1 MAGRGSLAGLL
12 AYGNANEIVVEMA
25 REVLPV
31 VRKTP
36 VLAGVNGTDPFMLT
50 GHFLK
55 QLGELGFSGVQN
67 FPTVGLIDGTFR
79 ANLEETGMGYGLEV
93 DMIRLAHDLD
103 LLTTPY
109 VFSRDETEAMVK
121 AGADI
126 IVCHMGLTTGGS
138 IGAETALTLKDCT
151 ALINEWSE
159 TALSIREDVMVLC
172 HGGPD
177 RHAGR
182 RELHPEELPQL
193 PRLLRRLQHG
203 AAADRDCAHRTD
215 AEVQGDHP
223 RLNNCRSGRKRPE
236 REETMSGSTIGTI
249 IFVIIVAAIL
259 IAIGVWLMNWL
270 YRRSSKETSFVRTG
284 LGGQRVVMN
293 GGAFVL
299 PIIHD
304 IIPVNMNTLRLEVR
318 RGRES
323 ALITKNRMRIDVV
336 AEFYVR
342 VQPMPDAIANAAQ
355 TLGQR
360 TMQPEQLRELL
371 EGKFV
376 DSLRS
381 VAAEMTMDEMHEKRG
396 EYVKRV
402 RGAVAE
408 DLLKNGLEL
417 ETVSLTGLDQTN
429 MEFFN
434 PSNAFDAEGLTRL
447 TEEIER
453 RKKIRNDIEQDT
465 MIQIRNKNLEAE
477 KLSLEIDQESEHARL
492 QHERELEMQR
502 AVQRSEL
509 ARERALREQEA
520 EQAQIVS
527 RLEVEKSRITVDREL
542 DEERIKREQG
552 IQTLEVERRKALE
565 LAEQDRAIAIAQ
577 ASKAQSEAQAA
588 AETARAKA
596 VSAEEKVFS
605 ARETE
610 VAERRKTI
618 ELIGASQ
625 DAERQAIRVRVEAEA
640 EKSAASDR
648 SAARRIEAE
657 GEAESEKI
665 RALASR
671 LRYEIEAEGNRLL
684 NEAQNVLTPES
695 RRSAMRMKL
704 LDKLEGIIR
713 ESVKPMEKIDGI
725 KILQVDGLGG
735 RRHRHRPGRGEFRQP
750 LRQPGQQCAPLP
762 RPGAAGGFAV
772 AGDGAFRRR
781 DWRPDQHAGTGRRRR
796 RAEALGHGE
805 GLHVECHRRAG
816 GPGLGDGARLQRAAA
831 LASRHPRQPDRGQ
844 SSR

>member
-1 MAGRGSLAGLL
+1 
-12 AYGNANEIVVEMA
+12 
-25 REVLPV
+25 
-31 VRKTP
+31 
-36 VLAGVNGTDPFMLT
+36 
-50 GHFLK
+50 
-55 QLGELGFSGVQN
+55 
-67 FPTVGLIDGTFR
+67 
-79 ANLEETGMGYGLEV
+79 
-93 DMIRLAHDLD
+93 
-103 LLTTPY
+103 
-109 VFSRDETEAMVK
+109 
-121 AGADI
+121 
-126 IVCHMGLTTGGS
+126 
-138 IGAETALTLKDCT
+138 
-151 ALINEWSE
+151 
-159 TALSIREDVMVLC
+159 
-172 HGGPD
+172 
-177 RHAGR
+177 
-182 RELHPEELPQL
+182 
-193 PRLLRRLQHG
+193 
-203 AAADRDCAHRTD
+203 
-215 AEVQGDHP
+215 
-223 RLNNCRSGRKRPE
+223 
-236 REETMSGSTIGTI
+236 MSGSTIGTI

-304 IIPVNMNTLRLEVR
+304 VIPVNMNTLRLEVR

-342 VQPMPDAIANAAQ
+342 VQPLPEAIANAAQ

-360 TMQPEQLRELL
+360 TMQPEALRELL

-376 DSLRS
+376 DALRS

-402 RGAVAE
+402 RAAVAE

-477 KLSLEIDQESEHARL
+477 KLSLAIDQDSEQARL
-492 QHERELEMQR
+492 QHERELEMRR

-509 ARERALREQEA
+509 ARERALRDQES
-520 EQAQIVS
+520 EQAQIES
-527 RLEVEKSRITVDREL
+527 RLEVEKSRITVDRAL
-542 DEERIKREQG
+542 DEERIRNEQE
-552 IQTLEVERRKALE
+552 IQGLEVERRKALE
-565 LAEQDRAIAIAQ
+565 LAEQDRAVAVAQ

-610 VAERRKTI
+610 VAERRKSI

-625 DAERQAIRVRVEAEA
+625 EAERQAIRIRVEAES
-640 EKSAASDR
+640 EKAAASDR

-657 GEAESEKI
+657 GDAEADKI
-665 RALASR
+665 RALAAR
-671 LRYEIEAEGNRLL
+671 LRYEIEAEGNRLM

-695 RRSAMRMKL
+695 RGSAMRLKL
-704 LDKLEGIIR
+704 LEKLEGIIR

-735 RRHRHRPGRGEFRQP
+735 GGPSMGRGGMEGSGSFSDNLVNSA
-750 LRQPGQQCAPLP
+750 LRYRAQAPLVDSLLKEI
-762 RPGAAGGFAV
+762 GLSGGDI
-772 AGDGAFRRR
+772 GSL
-781 DWRPDQHAGTGRRRR
+781 TN
-796 RAEALGHGE
+796 
-805 GLHVECHRRAG
+805 
-816 GPGLGDGARLQRAAA
+816 A
-831 LASRHPRQPDRGQ
+831 LAPVGDDEPKR
-844 SSR
+844 

>member
-1 MAGRGSLAGLL
+1 M
-12 AYGNANEIVVEMA
+12 
-25 REVLPV
+25 
-31 VRKTP
+31 T
-36 VLAGVNGTDPFMLT
+36 
-50 GHFLK
+50 
-55 QLGELGFSGVQN
+55 
-67 FPTVGLIDGTFR
+67 
-79 ANLEETGMGYGLEV
+79 
-93 DMIRLAHDLD
+93 
-103 LLTTPY
+103 
-109 VFSRDETEAMVK
+109 
-121 AGADI
+121 
-126 IVCHMGLTTGGS
+126 
-138 IGAETALTLKDCT
+138 
-151 ALINEWSE
+151 
-159 TALSIREDVMVLC
+159 
-172 HGGPD
+172 
-177 RHAGR
+177 
-182 RELHPEELPQL
+182 
-193 PRLLRRLQHG
+193 
-203 AAADRDCAHRTD
+203 
-215 AEVQGDHP
+215 
-223 RLNNCRSGRKRPE
+223 
-236 REETMSGSTIGTI
+236 GSTIGTI
-249 IFVIIVAAIL
+249 IFLIIVAAIL
-259 IAIGVWLMNWL
+259 IAVGVWLMNWL
-270 YRRSSKETSFVRTG
+270 YRRSSKEISFVRTG
-284 LGGQRVVMN
+284 FGGQRVLLN

-304 IIPVNMNTLRLEVR
+304 VIPVNMNTLRLEVR

-342 VQPMPDAIANAAQ
+342 VQPTPDAIANAAQ

-360 TMQPEQLRELL
+360 TMQPEALRELL

-376 DSLRS
+376 DALRS

-402 RGAVAE
+402 RAAVAE

-477 KLSLEIDQESEHARL
+477 KLSLAIDQDSEQARL
-492 QHERELEMQR
+492 QHERELEMRR

-509 ARERALREQEA
+509 ARERALREQES
-520 EQAQIVS
+520 EQAQIEA
-527 RLEVEKSRITVDREL
+527 RLEVERSRITVDRAL
-542 DEERIKREQG
+542 DEERIKREQE
-552 IQTLEVERRKALE
+552 IQRLEVERRKALE
-565 LAEQDRAIAIAQ
+565 LAEQDRAVAIAQ
-577 ASKAQSEAQAA
+577 ASKVQSEAQAA

-610 VAERRKTI
+610 VAERRKAI
-618 ELIGASQ
+618 ELIGAAQ
-625 DAERQAIRVRVEAEA
+625 DAERQAIRIRVEAES
-640 EKSAASDR
+640 EKAAASDR

-657 GEAESEKI
+657 GDAEAEKI

-695 RRSAMRMKL
+695 RGSAMRMKL
-704 LDKLEGIIR
+704 LEKLEGIIR

-735 RRHRHRPGRGEFRQP
+735 GGPSLGRGSNGMEGSGSFSDNLVNSA
-750 LRQPGQQCAPLP
+750 LRYRAQAPLVDSLL
-762 RPGAAGGFAV
+762 REIGLSGGDIGSLTNALAP
-772 AGDGAFRRR
+772 AGDDEPKR
-781 DWRPDQHAGTGRRRR
+781 
-796 RAEALGHGE
+796 
-805 GLHVECHRRAG
+805 
-816 GPGLGDGARLQRAAA
+816 
-831 LASRHPRQPDRGQ
+831 
-844 SSR
+844 

>member
-1 MAGRGSLAGLL
+1 M
-12 AYGNANEIVVEMA
+12 
-25 REVLPV
+25 
-31 VRKTP
+31 T
-36 VLAGVNGTDPFMLT
+36 
-50 GHFLK
+50 
-55 QLGELGFSGVQN
+55 
-67 FPTVGLIDGTFR
+67 
-79 ANLEETGMGYGLEV
+79 
-93 DMIRLAHDLD
+93 
-103 LLTTPY
+103 
-109 VFSRDETEAMVK
+109 
-121 AGADI
+121 
-126 IVCHMGLTTGGS
+126 
-138 IGAETALTLKDCT
+138 
-151 ALINEWSE
+151 
-159 TALSIREDVMVLC
+159 
-172 HGGPD
+172 
-177 RHAGR
+177 
-182 RELHPEELPQL
+182 
-193 PRLLRRLQHG
+193 
-203 AAADRDCAHRTD
+203 
-215 AEVQGDHP
+215 
-223 RLNNCRSGRKRPE
+223 
-236 REETMSGSTIGTI
+236 GSTIGTI

-270 YRRSSKETSFVRTG
+270 YRRSSKEISFVRTG
-284 LGGQRVVMN
+284 FGGQRVLLN

-304 IIPVNMNTLRLEVR
+304 VIPVNMNTLRLEVR

-342 VQPMPDAIANAAQ
+342 VQPTPDAIANAAQ

-360 TMQPEQLRELL
+360 TMQPEALRELL

-376 DSLRS
+376 DALRS

-402 RGAVAE
+402 RNAVAE

-477 KLSLEIDQESEHARL
+477 KLSLAIDQDSEQARL
-492 QHERELEMQR
+492 QHERELEMRR

-509 ARERALREQEA
+509 ARERALREQES
-520 EQAQIVS
+520 EQAQIEA
-527 RLEVEKSRITVDREL
+527 RLEVERSRITVDRAL
-542 DEERIKREQG
+542 DEQRIRHEQE
-552 IQTLEVERRKALE
+552 IQQLEVERRKALE
-565 LAEQDRAIAIAQ
+565 LAEQDRAVAIAQ

-610 VAERRKTI
+610 VAERRKAI
-618 ELIGASQ
+618 ELIGAAQ
-625 DAERQAIRVRVEAEA
+625 DAERQAIRIRVEAES
-640 EKSAASDR
+640 EKAAAGDR

-657 GEAESEKI
+657 GDAEAEKI
-665 RALASR
+665 RALAAR
-671 LRYEIEAEGNRLL
+671 LRYEIEAEGNRLM
-684 NEAQNVLTPES
+684 NEAANVLTPES
-695 RRSAMRMKL
+695 RGSAMRMKL
-704 LDKLEGIIR
+704 LEKLEGIIR

-735 RRHRHRPGRGEFRQP
+735 GGPSLGRGNNGMEGSGSFSDNLVNSA
-750 LRQPGQQCAPLP
+750 LRYRAQAPLVDSLL
-762 RPGAAGGFAV
+762 REIGLSGGDIGSLTNALAP
-772 AGDGAFRRR
+772 AGDDEPKR
-781 DWRPDQHAGTGRRRR
+781 
-796 RAEALGHGE
+796 
-805 GLHVECHRRAG
+805 
-816 GPGLGDGARLQRAAA
+816 
-831 LASRHPRQPDRGQ
+831 
-844 SSR
+844 

>member
-1 MAGRGSLAGLL
+1 
-12 AYGNANEIVVEMA
+12 
-25 REVLPV
+25 
-31 VRKTP
+31 
-36 VLAGVNGTDPFMLT
+36 
-50 GHFLK
+50 
-55 QLGELGFSGVQN
+55 
-67 FPTVGLIDGTFR
+67 
-79 ANLEETGMGYGLEV
+79 
-93 DMIRLAHDLD
+93 
-103 LLTTPY
+103 
-109 VFSRDETEAMVK
+109 
-121 AGADI
+121 
-126 IVCHMGLTTGGS
+126 
-138 IGAETALTLKDCT
+138 
-151 ALINEWSE
+151 
-159 TALSIREDVMVLC
+159 
-172 HGGPD
+172 
-177 RHAGR
+177 
-182 RELHPEELPQL
+182 
-193 PRLLRRLQHG
+193 
-203 AAADRDCAHRTD
+203 
-215 AEVQGDHP
+215 
-223 RLNNCRSGRKRPE
+223 
-236 REETMSGSTIGTI
+236 MSGSTIGTI

-259 IAIGVWLMNWL
+259 IAVGVWLMNWL
-270 YRRSSKETSFVRTG
+270 YRRSSKEISFVRTG
-284 LGGQRVVMN
+284 FGGQRVLLN

-304 IIPVNMNTLRLEVR
+304 VIPVNMNTLRLEVR

-342 VQPMPDAIANAAQ
+342 VQPTPDAIANAAQ

-360 TMQPEQLRELL
+360 TMQPEALRELL

-376 DSLRS
+376 DALRS

-477 KLSLEIDQESEHARL
+477 KLSLAIDQDSEQARL
-492 QHERELEMQR
+492 QHERELEMRR

-509 ARERALREQEA
+509 ARERALREQES
-520 EQAQIVS
+520 EQAQIES
-527 RLEVEKSRITVDREL
+527 RLEVERSRITVDRAL
-542 DEERIKREQG
+542 DEQRIRNEQE
-552 IQTLEVERRKALE
+552 IQQLEVERRKALE
-565 LAEQDRAIAIAQ
+565 LAEQDRAVAIAQ

-610 VAERRKTI
+610 VAERRKAI

-625 DAERQAIRVRVEAEA
+625 DAERQAIRIRVEAES
-640 EKSAASDR
+640 EKAAASDR

-657 GEAESEKI
+657 GDAEAEKI

-671 LRYEIEAEGNRLL
+671 LRYEIEAEGNRLM
-684 NEAQNVLTPES
+684 NEAANVLTPES
-695 RRSAMRMKL
+695 RGSAMRLKL
-704 LDKLEGIIR
+704 LEKLEGIIR

-725 KILQVDGLGG
+725 KILQVDGFGG
-735 RRHRHRPGRGEFRQP
+735 GGPSLGRGGGGAEGSGSFSDNLVNSA
-750 LRQPGQQCAPLP
+750 LRYRAQAPLVDSLL
-762 RPGAAGGFAV
+762 REIGLSGGDI
-772 AGDGAFRRR
+772 GSL
-781 DWRPDQHAGTGRRRR
+781 TN
-796 RAEALGHGE
+796 
-805 GLHVECHRRAG
+805 
-816 GPGLGDGARLQRAAA
+816 A
-831 LASRHPRQPDRGQ
+831 LAPVGDDEPKR
-844 SSR
+844 